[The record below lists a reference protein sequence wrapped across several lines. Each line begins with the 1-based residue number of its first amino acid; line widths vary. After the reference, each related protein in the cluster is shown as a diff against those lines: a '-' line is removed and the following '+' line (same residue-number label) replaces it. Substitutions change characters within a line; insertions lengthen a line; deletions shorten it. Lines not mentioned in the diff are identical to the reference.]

1 MIFMS
6 NERDLFKSV
15 SDVRRSAH
23 PYYSYEDIHE
33 QPSVLQRFIDKEE
46 NDIATLASNLA
57 KKNYTAI
64 YMAAP
69 GTSRHACLGA
79 SYAFE
84 RFAGIHTEVF
94 PPFEFVNYPPL
105 IGQKTLFITVSE
117 CGWTKVSRESIKKAR
132 SAGAD
137 VLSIVNAPTSP
148 IAKEADYSV
157 FAQGGDVSCLVT
169 TKGFTTELMAL
180 YCLAVHLGRRRRVCT
195 ASEAERLLQSLHCI
209 PSAVEDVLKENEEKV
224 RDLAKQYGERL
235 KNRGGFLFGGGGPNY
250 VTALEAALKS
260 KEISSVRSEGFEIEE
275 LVHGPFGVWGDAI
288 LVVIALPGKSYE
300 RALEIIKGAKKIG
313 TNIVG
318 VVSKGD
324 KMASAL
330 VDQCITIPSG
340 IEEYF
345 SPIPCIV
352 PLQLLSYYVA
362 LEKGVNPDMIRTDD
376 PKYFSAIKI
385 LFPPGTH

>member
-1 MIFMS
+1 MA
-6 NERDLFKSV
+6 NKRDLFK
-15 SDVRRSAH
+15 DVLDVKRSAH
-23 PYYSYEDIHE
+23 PYYAYEDIHE
-33 QPSVLQRFIDKEE
+33 QPSALQRLIDEEE
-46 NDIATLASNLA
+46 NNIANLASNLA
-57 KKNYTAI
+57 KKNYRTI
-64 YMAAP
+64 YMTAP
-69 GTSRHACLGA
+69 GTSRHVCLGA
-79 SYAFE
+79 SYVFE
-84 RFAGIHTEVF
+84 KFAGIHTEVF

-105 IGQKTLFITVSE
+105 IDKKTLVVTVSE
-117 CGWTKVSRESIKKAR
+117 CGWTKVSRESIRKAK

-180 YCLAVHLGRRRRVCT
+180 YFLAVYIGEKRGTCT
-195 ASEAERLLQSLHCI
+195 VGDAERLRRSLYRV
-209 PSAVEDVLKENEEKV
+209 PSAVEEVMKENEEKV
-224 RDLAKQYGERL
+224 HCLAKQYGERL

-288 LVVIALPGKSYE
+288 LVVIALPGRSYE
-300 RALEIIKGAKKIG
+300 RALEIVKGAKEIG
-313 TNIVG
+313 ANTVG
-318 VVSKGD
+318 VVTDGD
-324 KMASAL
+324 KVASAL
-330 VDQCITIPSG
+330 VDQSITIPSE

-362 LEKGVNPDMIRTDD
+362 LEKGLNPDMIRTDD
-376 PKYFSAIKI
+376 PKFFNAIKV